1 MVFDDLSITGF
12 FSHVNFLN
20 IVILARFSVFYFR
33 PSNSLCLR
41 LFNTSNN
48 WKEPVLLKSKEV
60 TTLSQLASICFDVC
74 RAILL
79 SKKKGVQTLLQ
90 NQIQLGTKIGRVVA
104 NNCRVAQ
111 VRQRGITKITPNLLH
126 NNHLRNFWL
135 TASFQKLPKISTF
148 IGL

>member
-1 MVFDDLSITGF
+1 MCAEQFC
-12 FSHVNFLN
+12 
-20 IVILARFSVFYFR
+20 LA
-33 PSNSLCLR
+33 
-41 LFNTSNN
+41 
-48 WKEPVLLKSKEV
+48 
-60 TTLSQLASICFDVC
+60 
-74 RAILL
+74 
-79 SKKKGVQTLLQ
+79 KKGVQTLLQ
-90 NQIQLGTKIGRVVA
+90 NQIQLGSKIGRVVA